1 MENYSPEAVRGILK
15 LSVKEGASD
24 VHFSVGHYPILRI
37 DRDLIRLDDFKK
49 IVREDTEQVAR
60 FLIGDERDVD
70 LSREK
75 TVEFSYELGEKARFR
90 TSVYRQQGDISIAMR
105 LVPAEIKSVEELHLP
120 SILHNFA
127 QAPQGFVLVT
137 GPSSHG
143 KTTTL
148 ASLIEEINEQKAV
161 HVITI
166 EDPIEYF
173 FEDKMAII
181 DQREVGRDTKGF
193 AQALRSSFRQD
204 PDVIMVGEMRDRE
217 TIGTALTAAETGHLV
232 FSTLHTN
239 SAAESIHRIVNTFPA
254 EQQNQV
260 RSQLSTSLLGIV
272 AQRLIPRTK
281 GGLIPACEVLI
292 STSAVSNLIRE
303 NKVHEIPMV
312 IETSGDVGM
321 VTLNKSLANL
331 VRAKEISFKKAIQYS
346 LNPSELRKLVGG
358 L

>member
-1 MENYSPEAVRGILK
+1 MDNYSKTTRKILN
-15 LSVKEGASD
+15 LAVKEGASD

-37 DRDLIRLDDFKK
+37 DRELVRLENFEKL
-49 IVREDTEQVAR
+49 RGEDTEAVAR
-60 FLIGDERDVD
+60 FLLGPEMENELARK
-70 LSREK
+70 K
-75 TVEFSYELGEKARFR
+75 TVEFSYELEKKARFR
-90 TSVYRQQGDISIAMR
+90 TSIFYQRKDLSVAMR
-105 LVPAEIKSVEELHLP
+105 LIPNEVGSIEELNLP
-120 SILHNFA
+120 SVIHNFA
-127 QAPQGFVLVT
+127 QSPQGFVLVT

-148 ASLIEEINEQKAV
+148 ACLIEEINHDKAV
-161 HVITI
+161 HVITV
-166 EDPIEYF
+166 EDPIEYY
-173 FEDKMAII
+173 FEDDKAII
-181 DQREVGRDTKGF
+181 DQRELGRDTKGF
-193 AQALRSSFRQD
+193 AEALRSSFRQD

-217 TIGTALTAAETGHLV
+217 TMATALTAAETGHLV
-232 FSTLHTN
+232 LSTLHTN
-239 SAAESIHRIVNTFPA
+239 NAAEAIHRIVNTFPA

-260 RSQLSTSLLGIV
+260 RSQLSTALLGIV

-292 STSAVSNLIRE
+292 STPAVSNLIRE
-303 NKVHEIPMV
+303 KKIHEIPMV
-312 IETSGDVGM
+312 IETSGDMGM